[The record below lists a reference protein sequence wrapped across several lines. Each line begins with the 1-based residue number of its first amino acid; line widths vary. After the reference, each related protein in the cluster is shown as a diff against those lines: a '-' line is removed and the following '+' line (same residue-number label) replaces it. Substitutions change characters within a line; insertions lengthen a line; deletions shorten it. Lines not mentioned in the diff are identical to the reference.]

1 MSNDSLQKFLFDET
15 DIRGAF
21 VTLTQSFAE
30 STKNKAYS
38 KAQETLMG
46 QFSAA
51 NILMT
56 GNLKFE
62 GALILQAR
70 GSGPVSLVMTECD
83 ENLRFRG
90 VIEAE
95 HDLLDIPFADVFS
108 AATLAI
114 TVEPKQGQRYQGIVP
129 LEDDTLAV
137 CLQSY
142 FDQSEQLP
150 TWFRFAEE
158 KGVVKGLMLQALPEQ
173 LCQDEEK
180 RQEDWRRLTHLA
192 STLSIAEMTALDNE
206 TLLHRLYHEEQ
217 VRIFTEEPVQYFCSC
232 SRERMERALLSV
244 AEDQLRQILAE
255 DGGIKTDCHFCQTQ
269 YVFNEADILSLL
281 KGKASH

>member
-1 MSNDSLQKFLFDET
+1 MDSLQKFLFDET

-21 VTLTQSFAE
+21 VTLNQSFLALI
-30 STKNKAYS
+30 KNKDYS
-38 KAQETLMG
+38 EAQKGLIG
-46 QFSAA
+46 QFAAA

-56 GNLKFE
+56 GNLKFD

-70 GSGPVSLVMTECD
+70 GTGPVSLVMTECD
-83 ENLRFRG
+83 EKLRFRG
-90 VIEAE
+90 VVEAS
-95 HDLLDIPFADVFS
+95 HDLHEIPFSDVFS

-129 LEDDTLAV
+129 LEADSLSS
-137 CLQSY
+137 CLQNY
-142 FDQSEQLP
+142 FEQSEQLP

-158 KGVVKGLMLQALPEQ
+158 KGVVKGMMLQALPAQ
-173 LCQDEEK
+173 LCLDEDQ
-180 RQEDWRRLTHLA
+180 RNEDWARLTHLA
-192 STLSIAEMTALDNE
+192 STLSVSEMTDLDNE

-217 VRIFTEEPVQYFCSC
+217 VRIFSEEPAQYFCSC

-255 DGGIKTDCHFCQTQ
+255 DGAIKTDCHFCQTQ
-269 YVFNEADILSLL
+269 YAFNEADISSLL
-281 KGKASH
+281 TGKSSH

>member
-1 MSNDSLQKFLFDET
+1 MDSLQKFLFDET

-21 VTLTQSFAE
+21 VTLNQSFLALI
-30 STKNKAYS
+30 KNKGYS
-38 KAQETLMG
+38 EAQKVLIG
-46 QFSAA
+46 QFAAA

-56 GNLKFE
+56 GNLKFD

-70 GSGPVSLVMTECD
+70 GAGPVSLVMTECD
-83 ENLRFRG
+83 EKLRFRG
-90 VIEAE
+90 VVEAS
-95 HDLLDIPFADVFS
+95 HDLHEIPFSDVFS

-129 LEDDTLAV
+129 LEADSLSS
-137 CLQSY
+137 CLQNY
-142 FDQSEQLP
+142 FEQSEQLP

-158 KGVVKGLMLQALPEQ
+158 KGVVKGMMLQALPAQ
-173 LCQDEEK
+173 LCLDEDQ
-180 RQEDWRRLTHLA
+180 RNEDWARLTHLA
-192 STLSIAEMTALDNE
+192 STLSMSEMTALDNE

-217 VRIFTEEPVQYFCSC
+217 VRIFSEEPAQYFCSC

-255 DGGIKTDCHFCQTQ
+255 DGAIKTDCHFCQTQ
-269 YVFNEADILSLL
+269 YAFNEADISSLL
-281 KGKASH
+281 TGKSSH